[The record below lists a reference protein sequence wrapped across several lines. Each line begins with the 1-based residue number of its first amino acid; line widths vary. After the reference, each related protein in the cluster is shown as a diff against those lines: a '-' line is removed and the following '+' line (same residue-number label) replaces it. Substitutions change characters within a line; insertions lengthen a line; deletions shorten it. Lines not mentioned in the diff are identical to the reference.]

1 MRTYLIRG
9 LVLGCFAALTVP
21 QLPASDLQVASEAS
35 PAVYEELLAKYVTPG
50 GVRYAAWHANSAD
63 IQSLS
68 SVTDFYAN
76 TRPPEDRDVSLAWH
90 LNAYNAGILS
100 EILKKFPTK
109 GPLEGESNFFD
120 KERIVISGKKISFN
134 HLESK
139 IIRPAF
145 NEPRIHFAL
154 NCASESCPPL
164 ATKPFTGKTLD
175 EDLERLTKAFVNDN
189 PQGVAADTKRTRISK
204 LFDWYAED
212 FGGKSHLIPYI
223 NRYRRTPVPANTKPD
238 FFEYSWKLNAVP

>member
-1 MRTYLIRG
+1 MRTYHIRG
-9 LVLGCFAALTVP
+9 LVLGCFAALAIP
-21 QLPASDLQVASEAS
+21 QGHASDPEVASEAA
-35 PAVYEELLAKYVTPG
+35 PAVYEELLARYVTPG
-50 GVRYAAWHANSAD
+50 GVRYAAWHAND
-63 IQSLS
+63 VDVKSLS

-109 GPLEGESNFFD
+109 GPLEGESDFFD
-120 KERIVISGKKISFN
+120 KKRIVISGNKISFN
-134 HLESK
+134 DLESK
-139 IIRPAF
+139 IIRPTF
-145 NEPRIHFAL
+145 KEPRIHFAL

-164 ATKPFTGKTLD
+164 ATKPFTAKTLN

-189 PQGVAADTKRTRISK
+189 PQGVALDNKRARISK

-212 FGGKSHLIPYI
+212 FGGKSNLITFI
-223 NRYRRTPVPANTKPD
+223 NRYRNTPIPAGSKAE
-238 FFEYSWKLNAVP
+238 FFEYGWKLNAVP